1 MMANQVVKLRKEA
14 IVARITCSICNK
26 LFRDATTI
34 SECLHTFCRK
44 CIYKKL
50 THEELDRCPKCSIN
64 LGCAPLEKLRPD
76 HNLQDVRAK
85 IFPFKRRKV
94 SAPENMASISLPVRR
109 KERSLSSLVVST
121 PRVSPQTSMTG
132 RRTKS
137 IARKA
142 VALRGSGFSIDQ
154 SVKREEVPMEGCPES
169 SSSRETLNKLSH
181 HKRQTSGNLYN
192 NLNSCKN
199 EENNSENPTGK
210 ADLWKPLNTLV
221 EAANRTKSIKF
232 HSQGSDAKPETP
244 QTANNGTRGS
254 KGKVK
259 KNSHKKRNDDDN
271 DSTSVGLAKS
281 KKLSRAKRKRKSA
294 TEELGASAQA
304 ILSSSVIKRDRSG
317 PIWFQ
322 LVASEDREGNR
333 SLPQISSSYVRLR
346 DGDIPVLV
354 IQKYVMQ
361 KLDLANEDEVEI
373 TCRGQPVDPTLQL
386 PTVVDAWLQTASR
399 SERIQASVGASGKD
413 FVMVLAYRRKIQPK
427 EVL

>member
-1 MMANQVVKLRKEA
+1 MMANQVMKLRKEA

-50 THEELDRCPKCSIN
+50 THEELDRCPICSIN

-154 SVKREEVPMEGCPES
+154 SIKREDVPMEGCPES
-169 SSSRETLNKLSH
+169 SSSRETLTKLSH

-192 NLNSCKN
+192 NLNSSKH
-199 EENNSENPTGK
+199 EENDSDNLTGK
-210 ADLWKPLNTLV
+210 ADLCNLNTLV
-221 EAANRTKSIKF
+221 EAANRTKPIKF

-244 QTANNGTRGS
+244 QTANNGTRGP

-259 KNSHKKRNDDDN
+259 KNSLKKRNDDDDN

-304 ILSSSVIKRDRSG
+304 ILSSSGIKRDRSG
-317 PIWFQ
+317 PIWFH
-322 LVASEDREGNR
+322 LVASEDQEGNR
-333 SLPQISSSYVRLR
+333 SLPQIPSSYVRLGN
-346 DGDIPVLV
+346 GDIPVSV
-354 IQKYVMQ
+354 IQKFVMG
-361 KLDLANEDEVEI
+361 KLNLSSEAEVEI
-373 TCRGQPVDPTLQL
+373 TCRGQPVDPTVQL
-386 PTVVDAWLQTASR
+386 PTVVDAWLQSASR
-399 SERIQASVGASGKD
+399 SERIQTSVGASGKD
-413 FVMVLAYRRKIQPK
+413 FVMVLGYRRKIQPT